1 MIGKFMNVMTS
12 AIAPASYVIY
22 PGQGLCVVSAHLNF
36 TYDGV
41 TYPAVEFR
49 SVKSPASAMTKP
61 VARLFESGV
70 RAPADPADIEK
81 GLKAVFSSRKKS
93 AGGIWSKKKA
103 AYDAHIA
110 SGDVRNLASVLRDI
124 FSPHR
129 KDSTP
134 APVDGKYSGEI
145 SISYSERQ
153 IVEKVLDLLGEEIS
167 LVTGLTETDTRQK
180 LLQCALVPGYASRIS
195 LPKDADIL
203 DRMEE
208 GQFQA
213 MFGRSSHQAAE
224 AGHTLSVE
232 KMKVRDPAS
241 YTPQPALRTISEPKK
256 PPRPAKEKSKPV
268 KAARAPAPKLQPV
281 NDNDMA
287 EVRDDNRD
295 LLLAELPYSAKPGSL
310 RSLLLRSAK
319 ILAPDKFRIIA
330 QSLLRAPA
338 DRASLEKIA
347 ADMDR
352 PLDEVTA
359 LRKEAEKIL
368 GLKLEVSPPK
378 PRAPISHARYAR
390 WEETERRAAT
400 PKAPVEKAPRV
411 PKERLSKEEKILFGI
426 PEKNRGLFSAESPNV
441 SLRGLERGVFLKSAA
456 ILEPDEFRVFTQSVL
471 RLRAQRVD
479 YGTLAQEMNRSLE
492 EVIEIRNRAAEQLR
506 LAFNPAGK
514 FASHKFFQAHMP
526 TEEKPPRT
534 PKIKLTKDER
544 FLADIPE
551 YNKSTA
557 AAELTHLSIGKST
570 RSFFAVACKT
580 LQSDELL
587 ILSQHAFRGLKSRL
601 PMEKIAENMGIGVE
615 EAIVLR
621 NRAAEKLDAAT
632 PDKTEQLARGRI
644 FHAYVPPVK
653 KAPREPKPPRAPRL
667 KLTSDERLLANI
679 ADHNRA
685 VALEELPHL
694 PKNKRMRRF
703 FVQAGKVLQ
712 ADEFSILSQHDL
724 RARVSRVK
732 MAEIA
737 LAMGLGIEDT
747 IIIRNNASK
756 KFDESMPVK
765 ERRVLGHSAFR
776 AYKPPKEKIPRARKA
791 PRIPK
796 PVLTKEERF
805 FARFSESNRAVAM
818 DEARYLPGWAAMQ
831 RLFAVAGSALET
843 NEFLVLTRHD
853 LRAKKFRLPME
864 KIASDMGL
872 DVDHVVALRNS
883 AAEKLNAALPKKEAS
898 IASHRAFL
906 PYVPFVEKAPR
917 APRPPKEPRQPRAPR
932 APKLKLTR
940 DERLL
945 AGLPEHNRSLAAAE
959 LVYLPKGNSIRY
971 FFMIAAKTLQPHEF
985 RILSQHA
992 FRGKRSR
999 IAITKIAENI
1009 GVSFEEAV
1017 FLRNK
1022 AAKNL
1027 DAATPNKHQQI
1038 SRSSIFNAYV
1048 PPAEKPPRKP
1058 KVLRAPKPPR
1068 VPRPKL
1074 TKEERLLARMPENNR
1089 SSAAAELPH
1098 LPKGAVIRHVFSIAG
1113 KTLQPDEFL
1122 IVSQH
1127 DLRARKSRMT
1137 LSQIAANQG
1146 ISVEAAVSL
1155 RNRAAENL
1163 GAAIPNKSERLS
1175 KVGVFRAYVPPV
1187 EKPPRLPKQK
1197 PPKEDKTLL
1206 AIPEG
1211 NRSLFKSETLHAP
1224 LRGPMRGIFIG
1235 AFSSLEG
1242 AGLKILSQHDLRLR
1256 GRRKSIQ
1263 DIAADMGI
1271 GVEEVV
1277 SLRNAAAAK
1286 LDAAMPD
1293 KNKMIVT
1300 QSAFRAYVPPV
1311 ERMPSMRAI
1320 KEPRAPK
1327 VKILK
1332 EDKTILGIPEENRD
1346 VFRAENPWAAE
1357 RGVMRGLFLIAA
1369 RTLKAD
1375 EFMVV
1380 SQYELRPLS
1389 SRKTME
1395 QIAVDMGLGVRDVIA
1410 LRNSA
1415 AAKLNA
1421 ATPGKDGRYAQ
1432 YGVFHPYQAP
1442 EVRKSV
1448 IESPRVQSKRVSK
1461 ELNSPRVEPVSIET
1475 HVPAEV
1481 PVANRALYAAEMQ
1494 YMYGKGG
1501 ARSMLMSAAKALG
1514 PEEFQVIAQ
1523 SLLRPGTDKVSLAQ
1537 LAVDMGKPL
1546 EEIAA
1551 LRKAA
1556 EKAIGLGGVEPQ
1568 RPAAPSP
1575 APQPVSR
1582 PAPPVV
1588 AAVVQE
1594 VAPQAVVP
1602 PRVIP
1607 ADVRAVMQREA
1618 LKVPGLHRAL
1628 FEQAAE
1634 HLSAGELSVFT
1645 MAKLRKQQERVPLQ
1659 HQAKRDKAPLPR
1671 IIDLYNSAVS
1681 KLRAAFGE
1689 ASSHVQ
1695 SGMLDPHPVPTE
1707 NGPQAQGNTPS

>member
-134 APVDGKYSGEI
+134 APVNGKYSGEI

-180 LLQCALVPGYASRIS
+180 LLQCALVPGYASRIF

-213 MFGRSSHQAAE
+213 MFGRSSRQAAE

-232 KMKVRDPAS
+232 KMKVRDPAP
-241 YTPQPALRTISEPKK
+241 YTLQPALRTIREAKK

-359 LRKEAEKIL
+359 LRKEAETIL
-368 GLKLEVSPPK
+368 GLKLEASPPK

-390 WEETERRAAT
+390 WEEAERRSAT
-400 PKAPVEKAPRV
+400 QKPPAEKTPRII
-411 PKERLSKEEKILFGI
+411 KTTLTKQDKILLGL
-426 PEKNRGLFSAESPNV
+426 PERNRASFSAESPNV

-492 EVIEIRNRAAEQLR
+492 EIIEIRNRAAEQLR
-506 LAFNPAGK
+506 LSINPVGK
-514 FASHKFFQAHMP
+514 LASYKFFKPDKLAV
-526 TEEKPPRT
+526 EKPPRT
-534 PKIKLTKDER
+534 PKVKLTKDER

-551 YNKSTA
+551 HNRSTA
-557 AAELTHLSIGKST
+557 AAELTHLSIGEST

-601 PMEKIAENMGIGVE
+601 PMEKIAENLGIGVE
-615 EAIVLR
+615 EAILLR

-632 PDKTEQLARGRI
+632 PDKTEKLAKGRI
-644 FHAYVPPVK
+644 FHAYVPPVE

-694 PKNKRMRRF
+694 PKSKRMRRF
-703 FVQAGKVLQ
+703 FIQAGKVLQ

-724 RARVSRVK
+724 RARASRVK

-737 LAMGLGIEDT
+737 LAMGLSTEDAV
-747 IIIRNNASK
+747 IIRNNASK

-765 ERRVLGHSAFR
+765 ERRVLGYSAFR

-791 PRIPK
+791 PRILK

-805 FARFSESNRAVAM
+805 FARFSESNRAAAM
-818 DEARYLPGWAAMQ
+818 NEARYVPGWAAMQ
-831 RLFAVAGSALET
+831 GLYAAAGSALET
-843 NEFLVLTRHD
+843 NEFLILTQHD
-853 LRAKKFRLPME
+853 LRARKFRLPID
-864 KIASDMGL
+864 KIALDMGL
-872 DVDHVVALRNS
+872 SVEHVVEIRNNAS
-883 AAEKLNAALPKKEAS
+883 KKLTAAMPKKGAS
-898 IASHRAFL
+898 IANHRAFFSYT
-906 PYVPFVEKAPR
+906 PPAVKAPPEPKPLR
-917 APRPPKEPRQPRAPR
+917 EPKVPRVPKP
-932 APKLKLTR
+932 KLTR

-945 AGLPEHNRSLAAAE
+945 SRISEYNRSAASAE
-959 LVYLPKGNSIRY
+959 LPFLPKGAIIRQV
-971 FFMIAAKTLQPHEF
+971 FLIAGKTLQPDEF
-985 RILSQHA
+985 LIVSQHGLRA
-992 FRGKRSR
+992 QKSR
-999 IAITKIAENI
+999 MTMSQIAADRDISI
-1009 GVSFEEAV
+1009 EEAIS
-1017 FLRNK
+1017 LRNR
-1022 AAKNL
+1022 ASKNL
-1027 DAATPNKHQQI
+1027 DAAIPNKTE
-1038 SRSSIFNAYV
+1038 RVSSVGVFRTYV
-1048 PPAEKPPRKP
+1048 PPVERTPS
-1058 KVLRAPKPPR
+1058 VSAPKPPR
-1068 VPRPKL
+1068 VSKPKL
-1074 TKEERLLARMPENNR
+1074 TKEERLLARMLEHNR

-1113 KTLQPDEFL
+1113 KTLQPNEFL

-1127 DLRARKSRMT
+1127 DLRARKSRMK

-1163 GAAIPNKSERLS
+1163 SAAIPDKSERVS

-1224 LRGPMRGIFIG
+1224 LRGPMRGIFIA

-1256 GRRKSIQ
+1256 ERRKSIQ

-1327 VKILK
+1327 ARILK
-1332 EDKTILGIPEENRD
+1332 ENKTILGIPEENRG

-1375 EFMVV
+1375 EFLVV
-1380 SQYELRPLS
+1380 SQGELRPLS

-1442 EVRKSV
+1442 EARKSV

-1461 ELNSPRVEPVSIET
+1461 ELNSPRVEPVSIDT

-1494 YMYGKGG
+1494 YMGGKGG

-1523 SLLRPGTDKVSLAQ
+1523 TLLRPSADKVSLAQ

-1575 APQPVSR
+1575 VSQPVSR

-1588 AAVVQE
+1588 AAVVPE
-1594 VAPQAVVP
+1594 AAPQAVVP

-1659 HQAKRDKAPLPR
+1659 YQAKRDKAPLPR

-1707 NGPQAQGNTPS
+1707 NGPQARGNTPL

>member
-180 LLQCALVPGYASRIS
+180 LLQCALVPGYASRLS

-241 YTPQPALRTISEPKK
+241 YTPPPALRTISEPKA

-492 EVIEIRNRAAEQLR
+492 EVIEIRNRAAE
-506 LAFNPAGK
+506 
-514 FASHKFFQAHMP
+514 
-526 TEEKPPRT
+526 
-534 PKIKLTKDER
+534 
-544 FLADIPE
+544 
-551 YNKSTA
+551 
-557 AAELTHLSIGKST
+557 
-570 RSFFAVACKT
+570 
-580 LQSDELL
+580 
-587 ILSQHAFRGLKSRL
+587 
-601 PMEKIAENMGIGVE
+601 
-615 EAIVLR
+615 
-621 NRAAEKLDAAT
+621 KLDAAT

-644 FHAYVPPVK
+644 FHAYVLPVK

-1588 AAVVQE
+1588 AAVVPE
-1594 VAPQAVVP
+1594 AAPQAVVP